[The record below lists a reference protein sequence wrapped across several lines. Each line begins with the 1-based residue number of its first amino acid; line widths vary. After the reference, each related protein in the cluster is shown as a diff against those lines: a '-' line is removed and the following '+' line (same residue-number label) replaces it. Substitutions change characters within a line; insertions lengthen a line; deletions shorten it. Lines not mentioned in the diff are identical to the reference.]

1 MDAKK
6 LLELTKQI
14 REETGYG
21 IMDIKKALEE
31 TEGDIAKTKAILT
44 AKGLEAAAKR
54 ADRETHQGLVV
65 SYLHFTG
72 KMGAMLELLCETDF
86 VAKNPEFAKLAKD
99 LCSHLA
105 AVGAE
110 SSTEMLEQ
118 DFVKDPT
125 KKIKDMI
132 SELTGKLGENLKLGR
147 IARFEI

>member
-1 MDAKK
+1 MDSNKI
-6 LLELTKQI
+6 LELTKQI

-31 TEGDIAKTKAILT
+31 TKGDVDKAKKILV
-44 AKGLEAAAKR
+44 AKGAEAAAKR
-54 ADRETHQGLVV
+54 ADKETHQGLVV

-86 VAKNPEFAKLAKD
+86 VAKNPEFGQLAKN

-105 AVGAE
+105 AVAPTNSE
-110 SSTEMLEQ
+110 VMLEQ
-118 DFVKDPT
+118 DYIKDPT

-147 IARFEI
+147 ISRFEI